1 MTHRIIKSDLA
12 LNDLE
17 EQAEYIRMRNP
28 RAALR
33 FLDAAEAVL
42 RQLAS
47 MPGIGQ
53 SYETTN
59 PLYQDLRCFPVP
71 KLPSHIVYYK
81 PLADGIIV
89 IRVLHG
95 ARDIDRIFGPEDT
108 PEDEYT

>member
-1 MTHRIIKSDLA
+1 MTRRITKSDLA

-17 EQAEYIRMRNP
+17 EQAEYIRLRNP

-33 FLDAAEAVL
+33 FLDAAEAL
-42 RQLAS
+42 FCQLAS

-53 SYETTN
+53 LYETTN

-71 KLPSHIVYYK
+71 KFPSHIVYYK

-95 ARDIDRIFGPEDT
+95 ARDIDRIFAEEET
-108 PEDEYT
+108 PEGEYR